1 MIIVILPEENDNERI
16 LNQIIKFNKM
26 KKILA
31 IMTMLLMVSALSFV
45 VSSCG
50 DDDDDSGYGSGVV
63 GTWSANDDGEYLTL
77 TFKKD
82 GTGTWTERYY
92 DYDSGKETERG
103 SFSYEMEGKSKGI
116 MTIRTY
122 DSYYGYE
129 TEHMYFEIEGK
140 KMYLF
145 EDYYGEDLEW
155 ILTKE

>member
-50 DDDDDSGYGSGVV
+50 DDDDSGYGSGVV

-77 TFKKD
+77 TFKKN

-155 ILTKE
+155 ILTKD